1 MVSNA
6 EHYIER
12 YTYIIYIYIQR
23 EIDVLLCD
31 QAMFESKSLG
41 VVDFTGLGGI

>member
-1 MVSNA
+1 MQNTILKDI
-6 EHYIER
+6 H
-12 YTYIIYIYIQR
+12 TYIYIQR